1 MAGASECTY
10 DNHKMDER
18 VNHRRNARTLRVF
31 SLLYVVSTAAALMV
45 VHADSYEPAVSY
57 LLLYMVAAL
66 GITVAVVMV
75 LLPAELFTNG
85 FSGGVYGG
93 FAVVV
98 ALEVF
103 LSGGASSELYVL
115 FFPLILA
122 AAFHGSWTVGLV
134 ALTSVLT
141 GYMLA
146 VLPNLLV
153 EDEAAPVFFRLCIL
167 GLAGGFVLVA
177 SRGSVG
183 GMAGGLAGG
192 EFSGRYA
199 TDEDGSML
207 LELASGEISA
217 GRGEQLAVIL
227 VDPGRRM
234 GDVET
239 LLERVR
245 ARVAEPI
252 LLGEGAVFGMVL
264 GGVEERAVESAAG
277 RALAVAGSLGA
288 QGPRAGAAIFPT
300 DARSAEDLLTAAG
313 EALEAAFESGKPDIV
328 LAGSIDEDRYRAAR

>member
-1 MAGASECTY
+1 MEERI
-10 DNHKMDER
+10 NHW
-18 VNHRRNARTLRVF
+18 RNARTLRVF

-57 LLLYMVAAL
+57 LLLYMVEAL
-66 GITVAVVMV
+66 GITAAIVVV
-75 LLPAELFTNG
+75 LLPAELFTDG
-85 FSGGVYGG
+85 FSGGAYGG

-98 ALEVF
+98 ALGVF

-115 FFPLILA
+115 FFLLILA
-122 AAFHGSWTVGLV
+122 GAFHGSWTVGLA
-134 ALTSVLT
+134 ALVSVLV
-141 GYMLA
+141 GYTLA
-146 VLPNLLV
+146 VLPDLLV
-153 EDEAAPVFFRLCIL
+153 EGEAAPVFFRLAVFGVAGAFVL
-167 GLAGGFVLVA
+167 AASRGLAGV
-177 SRGSVG
+177 ST
-183 GMAGGLAGG
+183 GG
-192 EFSGRYA
+192 EFSGQYA

-207 LELASGEISA
+207 LELVSGEISA
-217 GRGEQLAVIL
+217 GRGQLAVIL
-227 VDPGRRM
+227 VDPGRGM

-288 QGPRAGAAIFPT
+288 RGPRAGAAIFPG

-313 EALEAAFESGKPDIV
+313 EALEAAFESGNPNIV
-328 LAGSIDEDRYRAAR
+328 LAGGIGEDRYRVAR